1 VKRGRQ
7 SPSGTRRS
15 RTLALSLVGC
25 IFAGVGGAWWA
36 VSTGRDAP
44 PQNAAHAGLQESP
57 VSLGR
62 SDLVMLTD
70 AVRSSL
76 TLGAAEPEPEVTGR
90 LGQRLGPVF
99 AALRHGGTWVGS
111 AWASGDTTFSATQA
125 AVSEAQGDQGARSV
139 DAVDLCLSHS
149 YQDLPAADLPGN
161 IDVGV
166 LGLQIEHAGHAAT
179 YSPTLMLAN
188 NWDFVDVLEVFAEA
202 HDTEVGDLGGSDT
215 KLQVFECDQVLVK
228 LDDPAPAVVMQ
239 RGNSPIRLD
248 GVNQQSATRLAH
260 LMGGWLARHVHAD
273 GRMTY
278 EYWPSRSEESTDN
291 NTIRQW
297 MATLALIRYARW
309 KGGQAVYDLA
319 ERNIRFNLRSLYEA
333 DRGLGL
339 VVEPSD
345 GDVKLGAIALAA
357 LAIMEHP
364 ARSEFAREEAALR
377 RTVRHLWRP
386 NGQFV
391 TFYRPAGRMDEENF
405 YPGEALL
412 MWAHLYRETRD
423 PGLLGR
429 FMRSF
434 EHYREWHLDEENRNP
449 AFVPWHTQAYAEVWR
464 VTRDRRL
471 LDFIFEMNDWLVGI
485 QQWRGAPY
493 SDVRGRFYDPDRP
506 QFGEPHASA
515 TGVYLEGLAEAHRLA
530 VIVGDRAR
538 QDRYF
543 LAIRRG
549 LRNVMQLQFV
559 DDVDM
564 YYTGARRLVRGG
576 IRTEV
581 YDNVI
586 RVDNVQHNLLAV
598 LNILASEHLPAASE

>member
-1 VKRGRQ
+1 VKRARQ
-7 SPSGTRRS
+7 SPSGTSRS
-15 RTLALSLVGC
+15 RALALALVGC

-36 VSTGRDAP
+36 ASSGGDAP
-44 PQNAAHAGLQESP
+44 PQDDGAAGLPPPDSI
-57 VSLGR
+57 SR
-62 SDLVMLTD
+62 SDLAMLAD
-70 AVRSSL
+70 AVGSSL
-76 TLGAAEPEPEVTGR
+76 TVGAVEPEPEATGR
-90 LGQRLGPVF
+90 LGQGLGPVF
-99 AALRHGGTWVGS
+99 AVLRHGGNWVGS
-111 AWASGDTTFSATQA
+111 AWASGDTTLSATQA
-125 AVSEAQGDQGARSV
+125 AVSEAQGDQGAESL

-149 YQDLPAADLPGN
+149 YHDVQANDLPGS

-166 LGLQIEHAGHAAT
+166 LGLQIEHAGDAAT

-188 NWDFVDVLEVFAEA
+188 NWDFRDVLQIFAEA
-202 HDTEVGDLGGSDT
+202 HDADVEDLAGSGT
-215 KLQVFECDQVLVK
+215 KLQIFECDQVLVT
-228 LDDPAPAVVMQ
+228 LDEPARAVVMQ
-239 RGNSPIRLD
+239 RGNSPIPLEQ
-248 GVNQQSATRLAH
+248 VSQQSATRLAE
-260 LMGGWLARHVHAD
+260 LMGEWLARHVHAD

-278 EYWPSRSEESTDN
+278 EYWPSRGEESTDN

-297 MATLALIRYARW
+297 MATLALIRYARLQ
-309 KGGQAVYDLA
+309 GRQAIYDLA
-319 ERNIRFNLRSLYEA
+319 ERNIRFNLRSLYEEE
-333 DRGLGL
+333 RGLGL

-345 GDVKLGAIALAA
+345 GDVKLGAIGLAA

-364 ARSEFAREEAALR
+364 ERSEFAHEEAALR

-412 MWAHLYRETRD
+412 LWAHIYRETRD
-423 PGLLGR
+423 PGLLRR

-485 QQWRGAPY
+485 QQWRDAPY

-506 QFGEPHASA
+506 EFGEPHASA
-515 TGVYLEGLAEAHRLA
+515 TGVYLEGLVEAYRLA
-530 VIVGDRAR
+530 VLVGDGAR

-549 LRNVMQLQFV
+549 LRDVMQLQFV
-559 DDVDM
+559 DNVDM
-564 YYTGARRLVRGG
+564 YYSGDRRLVRGG

-581 YDNVI
+581 YDNRI

-598 LNILASEHLPAASE
+598 LNILASEDLPATSE